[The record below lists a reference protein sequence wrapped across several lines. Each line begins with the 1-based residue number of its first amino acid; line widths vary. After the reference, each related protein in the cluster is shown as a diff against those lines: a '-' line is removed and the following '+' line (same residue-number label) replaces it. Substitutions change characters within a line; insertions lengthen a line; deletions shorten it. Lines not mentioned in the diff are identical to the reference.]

1 MMQMIKPNAKTQ
13 KVAYMNLVV
22 DVFLYFFYNGSH
34 NYFKQIIKNDTTIA
48 GTYKTYF
55 QVIK

>member
-22 DVFLYFFYNGSH
+22 DVFLWFFFTMAH
-34 NYFKQIIKNDTTIA
+34 IIISNR
-48 GTYKTYF
+48 
-55 QVIK
+55 